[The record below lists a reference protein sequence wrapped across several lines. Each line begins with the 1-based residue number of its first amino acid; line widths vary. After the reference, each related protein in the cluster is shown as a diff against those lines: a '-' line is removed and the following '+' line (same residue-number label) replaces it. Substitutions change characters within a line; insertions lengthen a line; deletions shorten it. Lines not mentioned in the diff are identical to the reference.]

1 MKWEGTVI
9 GKLDEVMDFQAR
21 ALKLRSYRQQLLA
34 SNIANGDTPNYKAVD
49 IDFAAALKD
58 ASQNMNASRIT
69 TRSLAATSARHIA
82 GAGGGADAAQV
93 QFRGATQ
100 PSIDGN
106 TVDLDVERA
115 QFADNAVRYEAAIR
129 FLNGQIRTLVTAIKG
144 E

>member
-1 MKWEGTVI
+1 MI

-49 IDFAAALKD
+49 IDFASALRN
-58 ASQNMNASRIT
+58 ASQNVHPSTAQ
-69 TRSLAATSARHIA
+69 SLAVSAPRHIA
-82 GAGGGADAAQV
+82 GAGAAGADAAGAQV
-93 QFRGATQ
+93 QFRGAAQ

-129 FLNGQIRTLVTAIKG
+129 FLNGQIRTLATAIKG

>member
-1 MKWEGTVI
+1 MI

-49 IDFAAALKD
+49 IDFAAALNS
-58 ASQNMNASRIT
+58 ASQNTSAPHHAP
-69 TRSLAATSARHIA
+69 RSLAATSARHIA
-82 GAGGGADAAQV
+82 GAGGADGGAAV

-100 PSIDGN
+100 ASIDGN
-106 TVDLDVERA
+106 SVDLDVERA
-115 QFADNAVRYEAAIR
+115 HFADNAVRYEAALR
-129 FLNGQIRTLVTAIKG
+129 FLNGQIRTLASAIKG